1 MRACVRVCVCVC
13 VCVRVCMCVLA
24 VCVCMCVCTIVL
36 RRHSDAGPTGS
47 GVSVA
52 AVMSGK
58 LKEKLLA
65 TSQSLLCL
73 AMAYGNPM
81 NSWRE

>member
-1 MRACVRVCVCVC
+1 MRACVRVC
-13 VCVRVCMCVLA
+13 A
-24 VCVCMCVCTIVL
+24 SSVCVCMCVCTIVPC
-36 RRHSDAGPTGS
+36 RHSDAGPTGS

-81 NSWRE
+81 NSWCK

>member
-1 MRACVRVCVCVC
+1 MCACFTFTTVP
-13 VCVRVCMCVLA
+13 L
-24 VCVCMCVCTIVL
+24 
-36 RRHSDAGPTGS
+36 HSGGSTGPTSVG

-81 NSWRE
+81 DSWCK